1 MSDQKLEYAILTYAV
16 EISAPVFFPPS
27 GEKISYRRRGVS
39 EAVVALNHLSNDG
52 WEVTSC
58 TENSNILLWTL
69 RRLSK
74 IQASQSLP
82 NWIKIETTEARAKF

>member
-1 MSDQKLEYAILTYAV
+1 MTEQKWEYAILTYAV
-16 EISAPVFFPPS
+16 EISAPIFYPPS

-52 WEVTSC
+52 WEVVSC
-58 TENSNILLWTL
+58 TENNNILLWTL

-74 IQASQSLP
+74 VQESHALP
-82 NWIKIETTEARAKF
+82 NWIKIEATESRS